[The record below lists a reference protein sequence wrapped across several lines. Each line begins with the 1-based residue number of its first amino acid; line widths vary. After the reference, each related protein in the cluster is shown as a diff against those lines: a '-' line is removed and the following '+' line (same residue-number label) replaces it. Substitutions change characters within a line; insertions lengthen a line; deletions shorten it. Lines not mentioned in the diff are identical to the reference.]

1 MNTTHSPTC
10 PQAASSAHVHTHF
23 PHPRP
28 QYPCSKNL
36 KFELSPARFNILYLT
51 LKLLKKDRT
60 TIFAGFW
67 WKLRKIGKQLKPSI
81 SSHPAA
87 EKLIRIYIRQSFF
100 LSNFYQSAF
109 WKWPYLLRLF
119 KVLHCIAQV
128 QTPVRDLYIIKLCMR
143 LLSKNIT
150 RG

>member
-10 PQAASSAHVHTHF
+10 PQAARSAHVHTHF

-60 TIFAGFW
+60 TIFAGSW

-100 LSNFYQSAF
+100 SPIFTSQ
-109 WKWPYLLRLF
+109 LF
-119 KVLHCIAQV
+119 ENDRICCVSSKYCIAL
-128 QTPVRDLYIIKLCMR
+128 RRFKHL
-143 LLSKNIT
+143 
-150 RG
+150 